1 MDERSANAQAGKG
14 KVSERFLLCA
24 LHGDLD
30 RIISMIEDGV
40 PTDVTDNAGS
50 TLLHYA
56 AQGGH
61 TNVIQELVEK
71 GCNLNAVN
79 TYGCTPLHIAAA
91 HGRLE
96 AVTLLLG
103 LNAVNVSLTG
113 HNGNIS
119 QEKPIYHTENV
130 ILSRLK
136 GKSSNNIIVYSGS
149 NALHCAAQSG
159 SAAIIQKLI
168 ERGYC
173 VNVAANNGCSPLHLA
188 AALGQMDAV
197 TELVNHGVDT
207 SLNSPMHGTPLHQA
221 ALYGHTSIVSYMVD
235 IGCEVNAVDFQG
247 YSVLHYAAEGGH
259 EQVIRELVNRGG
271 NVMVKSVAGGTPL
284 HAAGYHGKKEAVL
297 ELIQLGAPK
306 SLSSGRCGTVLHQ
319 AALGGHLHVV
329 IALINAGS
337 SLTAVCSQGYS
348 IVHSAASGGSLEVI
362 KEVVKHA
369 HNLHAH
375 PSNQAAF
382 VPEYLTPIETS
393 IITGQGCNL
402 QSICNAFGS
411 DFSREK
417 SSYMSASLLSV
428 LCSKHLLVQD
438 RILHLAAIAGDAQF
452 IDHYFCAG
460 LHHSIQCDNFTVK
473 IMQHVAGFLLPS
485 DFLLPESGLLT
496 PLHISLFVANGLR
509 SGKRSFHAHHRV
521 DHLQFIRKLIFHPSF
536 ARTVNMLLPTGHSPL
551 DLARKFN
558 LKDIVSILK
567 QAGGRPGKAES
578 IPPSMPVAHQAMFAK
593 CISSLNELTACGQD
607 YVQTIVSILSH
618 YQCTSFGGIPLHREP
633 QLKELWEHVVPRVA
647 AHWQE
652 IGVQLDIECYILDIV
667 DKDHGHHGCEETCR
681 RMFQRWLE
689 RKAHTGTQERT
700 WKTVVDALNKVVGK
714 AIVEKIDKDMGK
726 VRK

>member
-1 MDERSANAQAGKG
+1 
-14 KVSERFLLCA
+14 V
-24 LHGDLD
+24 
-30 RIISMIEDGV
+30 
-40 PTDVTDNAGS
+40 
-50 TLLHYA
+50 
-56 AQGGH
+56 QGGH

-96 AVTLLLG
+96 SVTLLLG
-103 LNAVNVSLTG
+103 LKAVNVSLTG

-119 QEKPIYHTENV
+119 QDRPAYHTENV

-136 GKSSNNIIVYSGS
+136 GKSSNNIIVYCGS
-149 NALHCAAQSG
+149 NALHCGVQSG

-173 VNVAANNGCSPLHLA
+173 VNAVTNNGCSPLHLA
-188 AALGQMDAV
+188 AALGQLDAV
-197 TELVNHGVDT
+197 KELVNHSADT

-221 ALYGHTSIVSYMVD
+221 ALYGHTSIVCYMVE
-235 IGCEVNAVDFQG
+235 IGCEVNAVDPLE
-247 YSVLHYAAEGGH
+247 YNVLHYAAEGGH

-297 ELIQLGAPK
+297 ELIDLGAPK

-329 IALINAGS
+329 VTLIRLGS

-348 IVHSAASGGSLEVI
+348 IVHSAASGGCLEVI

-369 HNLHAH
+369 CKLYAH
-375 PSNQAAF
+375 PSKVEAF
-382 VPEYLTPIETS
+382 VAEYLTPVETS

-402 QSICNAFGS
+402 ESIYSTLESAINVRTHLC
-411 DFSREK
+411 
-417 SSYMSASLLSV
+417 MSTSLLSV
-428 LCSKHLLVQD
+428 LSSEHLLIQD

-452 IDHYFCAG
+452 IDQFFQLKPG
-460 LHHSIQCDNFTVK
+460 LHHNVECEKFTVK
-473 IMQHVAGFLLPS
+473 TLRYVADSFLPS
-485 DFLLPESGLLT
+485 DLLLPESGLLT
-496 PLHISLFVANGLR
+496 PLHVSLFIASGLR
-509 SGKRSFHAHHRV
+509 AGKYRFHAHHRP
-521 DHLQFIRKLIFHPSF
+521 DHLQFISKLIFHPLF

-551 DLARKFN
+551 DLARKFG
-558 LKDIVSILK
+558 LQDIVSLLK
-567 QAGGRPGKAES
+567 QAGGCPGVADK
-578 IPPSMPVAHQAMFAK
+578 IPPSMPPAHQTVLAK
-593 CISSLNELTACGQD
+593 FISSLNDLKACDQN
-607 YVQTIVSILSH
+607 YMQAAASILSC
-618 YQCTSFGGIPLHREP
+618 YQCESYRGIQLHVKPEI
-633 QLKELWEHVVPRVA
+633 QHLCEHVVPRVA
-647 AHWQE
+647 SRWFQ
-652 IGVQLDIECYILDIV
+652 IGVQIGIKSFILDIIE
-667 DKDHGHHGCEETCR
+667 KDHGRHSCEEACQ
-681 RMFQRWLE
+681 RMFQRWLRRE
-689 RKAHTGTQERT
+689 AHTGTQERT

-726 VRK
+726 VTCHQDSSPLNSTLPSSSGAHLRVIPGKVDSEEEPLAKRKHF